1 MSQRIR
7 TRHLIHYV
15 VLTALAVIC
24 LFPIYVMILTSLKV
38 QTQIFAKPPVW
49 FFVPTLSNYE
59 TVLNEDRFAR
69 YLANSL
75 IVGMVSTALTLL
87 IGCMAAYALSRF
99 RFMGRGVF
107 SIGTLLLRTI
117 PPAVLTVP
125 VFVIWSDWG
134 LVNELSGVILAYVA
148 LNLPFA
154 IWVLY
159 SFIAQVPT
167 ELEEA
172 AAMDG
177 CGPFRMFFT
186 IILPLI
192 RPGLAAAGIFT
203 FRIAWNELILS
214 LVLTNRFTRTL
225 PVAASLYITDVG
237 VEWGKIMAIGM
248 LIALPPLAFT
258 FVAAKQILT
267 GLTAGAVK
275 G

>member
-1 MSQRIR
+1 MPRSAAG
-7 TRHLIHYV
+7 TATHYGVLI
-15 VLTALAVIC
+15 LLSAIC
-24 LFPIYVMILTSLKV
+24 LFPIAVMILTSFKV
-38 QTQIFAKPPVW
+38 QAQIFAKPPVW
-49 FFVPTLSNYE
+49 FFVPTLSNYQA
-59 TVLNEDRFAR
+59 VLDEARFDR
-69 YLANSL
+69 YLTNSL
-75 IVGMVSTALTLL
+75 IVGFVSTALTLL
-87 IGCMAAYALSRF
+87 IGAMAAYALSRF
-99 RFMGRGVF
+99 RFMGRATL
-107 SIGTLLLRTI
+107 SLGTLLLRTI

-134 LVNELSGVILAYVA
+134 LTNSLSGVILVYVA

-154 IWVLY
+154 IWILY
-159 SFIAQVPT
+159 AFIDQIPQ

-172 AAMDG
+172 AAIDG
-177 CGPFRMFFT
+177 CGPFKVFFR

-192 RPGLAAAGIFT
+192 KPGLAAAGIFT

-237 VEWGKIMAIGM
+237 VEWGKMMAIGT
-248 LIALPPLAFT
+248 LIALPPLIFT

-267 GLTAGAVK
+267 GLTAGALK

>member
-1 MSQRIR
+1 MSRSKTAVIVQYAV
-7 TRHLIHYV
+7 LI
-15 VLTALAVIC
+15 ALAAAC
-24 LFPIYVMILTSLKV
+24 LFPIYVMVLTSFKV
-38 QTQIFAKPPVW
+38 QTQIFAKAPEW
-49 FFVPTLSNYE
+49 LFVPTLSNYAA
-59 TVLNEDRFAR
+59 VLGEDRFGR

-75 IVGMVSTALTLL
+75 IVGLVSTVLTLL
-87 IGCMAAYALSRF
+87 IGSMAAYALSRF
-99 RFMGRGVF
+99 RFLGRGAF

-125 VFVIWSDWG
+125 VFVIWSEWG
-134 LVNELSGVILAYVA
+134 LVDGLSGVILVYVA
-148 LNLPFA
+148 LNLPFT
-154 IWVLY
+154 IWVLFA
-159 SFIAQVPT
+159 FIDQVPT

-177 CGPFRMFFT
+177 CGPFRVFFT

-203 FRIAWNELILS
+203 FRVAWNELILS
-214 LVLTNRFTRTL
+214 LVLTNRFSRTL

-237 VEWGKIMAIGM
+237 VEWGKIMAIGT
-248 LIALPPLAFT
+248 LIALPPLVFT
-258 FVAAKQILT
+258 FIAAKQILT